1 MFYNTK
7 IMLFCQ
13 MEPRHDPYYLNIGT
27 QQNNPQSGFK

>member
-7 IMLFCQ
+7 IMLFRQ

-27 QQNNPQSGFK
+27 QQPTNWF